1 MQVFCSWAPHMPDQ
15 RRGQTG
21 ACSSLREP
29 SPLWGGRGTHVH
41 FLPPAHEIEL
51 DAIRGNKCTSLI
63 PALAGHHCRFCGVG
77 SRTGS
82 YSLRRHN
89 QGPSMGLDTRNTHGS
104 HSSNGN
110 TGALFSPMLSSAL
123 WGASDNKCTF
133 HCPLLK
139 HRLDTMRV
147 KRAPVFPRCWSVLV
161 RHDCK
166 LVILRPELARA
177 CRIDTPQTWFGAPP
191 ARGTLRRIFPE
202 GVQLVL
208 RGRRPKVHLLPPAPA
223 VCTCFSTVLVGHQCR
238 F

>member
-1 MQVFCSWAPHMPDQ
+1 MGPNHPSVHSCPTSTGDKQVHFFPPRCQARFGGAAKTSLTPSGRKVHLCFLGAGGAPVQVFCSWVPHMLDQ

-29 SPLWGGRGTHVH
+29 SLLWGGRGTHVH

-63 PALAGHHCRFCGVG
+63 PALVGHHCRFCGVG

-89 QGPSMGLDTRNTHGS
+89 QGPSMGLDTPNMHGS
-104 HSSNGN
+104 HTSNGN
-110 TGALFSPMLSSAL
+110 TGALFSPMSSSAL

-139 HRLDTMRV
+139 TSL
-147 KRAPVFPRCWSVLV
+147 
-161 RHDCK
+161 
-166 LVILRPELARA
+166 
-177 CRIDTPQTWFGAPP
+177 TPSG
-191 ARGTLRRIFPE
+191 
-202 GVQLVL
+202 
-208 RGRRPKVHLLPPAPA
+208 
-223 VCTCFSTVLVGHQCR
+223 
-238 F
+238 